1 MRKIVVITMVTLDG
15 VMHAPGPEDGFEFE
29 GWAMPYWDETGLKV
43 MDEQVDQPFDMLL
56 GRRTFEFFAKYWP
69 HQTGTIADGFNKATK
84 YVVSDDGK
92 VDANWDKTEIITGD
106 VVAELRRLKEGDG
119 PMLQVHGSG
128 RLIQALLAND
138 LVDELWLRTF
148 PVTLGEG
155 QKLWEDGVRPAA
167 WRMTESVVT
176 PSGVVL
182 ASYVRDGKVKK
193 PATKA

>member
-1 MRKIVVITMVTLDG
+1 
-15 VMHAPGPEDGFEFE
+15 
-29 GWAMPYWDETGLKV
+29 
-43 MDEQVDQPFDMLL
+43 
-56 GRRTFEFFAKYWP
+56 
-69 HQTGTIADGFNKATK
+69 
-84 YVVSDDGK
+84 
-92 VDANWDKTEIITGD
+92 
-106 VVAELRRLKEGDG
+106 
-119 PMLQVHGSG
+119 
-128 RLIQALLAND
+128 LIQALLAND

>member
-1 MRKIVVITMVTLDG
+1 
-15 VMHAPGPEDGFEFE
+15 
-29 GWAMPYWDETGLKV
+29 MPYWDETGLKV

-92 VDANWDKTEIITGD
+92 VAANWDKTEIITGD
-106 VVAELRRLKEGDG
+106 VVAELRRLKEGDS

>member
-1 MRKIVVITMVTLDG
+1 
-15 VMHAPGPEDGFEFE
+15 MHAPGPEDGFEFE

-92 VDANWDKTEIITGD
+92 VAANWDKTEIITGD
-106 VVAELRRLKEGDG
+106 VVAELRRLKEGDS